1 MMDLTT
7 ALDIAREA
15 LLTALLTAAPMLGV
29 GIVVGL
35 LISLFQTVTQ
45 LNDQTLSIAPKI
57 VAMLTAVIFFIPWLA
72 ARVIEYAQSMLA
84 GT

>member
-57 VAMLTAVIFFIPWLA
+57 VAMLAAVIFFIPWLA
-72 ARVIEYAQSMLA
+72 TRVIEYAQSMLS

>member
-1 MMDLTT
+1 MDLTT

-72 ARVIEYAQSMLA
+72 ARVIEYAQSMLS

>member
-7 ALDIAREA
+7 ALDMAREA

-45 LNDQTLSIAPKI
+45 LNLRGIQSMMTRSIARFKLTYSFSFNHGSI
-57 VAMLTAVIFFIPWLA
+57 IRVATTN
-72 ARVIEYAQSMLA
+72 RR
-84 GT
+84 

>member
-72 ARVIEYAQSMLA
+72 ARVIEYAQSMLS

>member
-1 MMDLTT
+1 
-7 ALDIAREA
+7 
-15 LLTALLTAAPMLGV
+15 MLGV

-72 ARVIEYAQSMLA
+72 ARVIEYAQSMLS

>member
-1 MMDLTT
+1 MMDMTT
-7 ALDIAREA
+7 AMDLGRQA
-15 LLTALLTAAPMLGV
+15 LLTALLTAGPILGV

-35 LISLFQTVTQ
+35 LVSLFQTVTQ

-72 ARVIEYAQSMLA
+72 SQLIEYAQMMLT